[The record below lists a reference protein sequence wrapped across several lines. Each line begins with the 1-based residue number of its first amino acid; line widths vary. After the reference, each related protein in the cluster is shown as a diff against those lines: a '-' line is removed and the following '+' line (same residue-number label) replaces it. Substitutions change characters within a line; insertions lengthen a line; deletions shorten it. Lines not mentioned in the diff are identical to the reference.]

1 MVKKILIILIMFL
14 GVSNIVSGDLSE
26 SHIEAMEMA
35 YNHYQKQLMVDNE
48 IKRRL
53 KIVRVHAF
61 VESSFNNKGY
71 NKSENAIGYL
81 QIRKIMVK
89 EINLHTSFKFSHQQA
104 FSKEISEKAFMAFQN
119 EFNPAWDLELAARR
133 WNGGRQ
139 GELKKS
145 TLEYYQKIK
154 KNYNKVSIFTKN
166 HLKIR
171 NHENK
176 TSI

>member
-1 MVKKILIILIMFL
+1 M

-154 KNYNKVSIFTKN
+154 KNYDQSFNIYKKSLKN
-166 HLKIR
+166 
-171 NHENK
+171 
-176 TSI
+176 

>member
-1 MVKKILIILIMFL
+1 MVRGVLIILIAFL
-14 GVSNIVSGDLSE
+14 GISDKVLGDLSE
-26 SHIEAMEMA
+26 SHIEAMEMV
-35 YNHYQKQLMVDNE
+35 YNHYQKQLRVDNE

-61 VESSFNNKGY
+61 VESSLNSREY

-104 FSKEISEKAFMAFQN
+104 FSKGISEKAFIAFQN
-119 EFNPAWDLELAARR
+119 EFNPTWDLELAARR

-139 GELKKS
+139 GELKES
-145 TLEYYQKIK
+145 TLEYYKKIK
-154 KNYNKVSIFTKN
+154 KNYD
-166 HLKIR
+166 
-171 NHENK
+171 
-176 TSI
+176 